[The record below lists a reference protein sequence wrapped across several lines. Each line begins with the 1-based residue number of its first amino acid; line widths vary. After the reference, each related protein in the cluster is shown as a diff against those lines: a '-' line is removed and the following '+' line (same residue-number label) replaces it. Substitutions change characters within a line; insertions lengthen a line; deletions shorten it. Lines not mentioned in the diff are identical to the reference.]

1 MKLKLSGNII
11 YNSFHLC
18 SINISWFDLFLIE
31 TSILCVISAPKIV
44 VVAASTFE
52 FAVYWETKLKV
63 KVTCKVSYCFWG
75 QRCKKTTANFYK
87 PNGYDDHFQEK
98 IHMIL
103 ICLYWLISTCKLH
116 CIHISSWDRS
126 YSEPICFG
134 FCIFSCVF
142 WFFNFLLAKLISNLF
157 YEPTPISFLILD
169 SLQNI
174 TKLWLTINCLKR

>member
-18 SINISWFDLFLIE
+18 WINISWFDLFLIE

-75 QRCKKTTANFYK
+75 QRCKKTTAINRMDMTIISKKRFIWFSFVYIGWYQLVSCIASIYHLGIGLIRNRFVLVFVFFRAFFQFSSCETNLQFILWTNTDLFSDTGFIANIK
-87 PNGYDDHFQEK
+87 ILPNYDWQ
-98 IHMIL
+98 
-103 ICLYWLISTCKLH
+103 
-116 CIHISSWDRS
+116 
-126 YSEPICFG
+126 
-134 FCIFSCVF
+134 
-142 WFFNFLLAKLISNLF
+142 
-157 YEPTPISFLILD
+157 
-169 SLQNI
+169 
-174 TKLWLTINCLKR
+174 

>member
-44 VVAASTFE
+44 VVAACTFE

-103 ICLYWLISTCKLH
+103 ICFFGWYQLVSCIASIYHLGIGLIRNRFVLVFVFFRAFFDFS
-116 CIHISSWDRS
+116 
-126 YSEPICFG
+126 
-134 FCIFSCVF
+134 IF
-142 WFFNFLLAKLISNLF
+142 FLRN
-157 YEPTPISFLILD
+157 
-169 SLQNI
+169 
-174 TKLWLTINCLKR
+174 